1 MAQRV
6 PIGALPRLGVVSP
19 FITAVLAERDR
30 RGTSQDD
37 RDLLWPA
44 AAAPPAPDVPA
55 SFIQHDPGDD
65 Q

>member
-30 RGTSQDD
+30 RGTHLAD
-37 RDLLWPA
+37 RDLIWPGS
-44 AAAPPAPDVPA
+44 AAPPVPDVPA
-55 SFIQHDPGDD
+55 SFIQHDPDED